1 MLAGKT
7 VTVSARSEVTVTT
20 SEGEKVVTAMTLN
33 GNLNAGGGF
42 SITRYIRD
50 PEAYRANK
58 EQMAADA
65 DEFENIML
73 SASDNK

>member
-1 MLAGKT
+1 MLTQKT
-7 VTVSARSEVTVTT
+7 INVSARADVAVTT
-20 SEGEKVVTAMTLN
+20 EEGEQIVTAMTLN
-33 GNLNAGGGF
+33 GNLNAGGDF

-50 PEAYRANK
+50 PEVYRANK

-73 SASDNK
+73 SATDK